1 MIDIIFES
9 EFENTAAA
17 ENIILKAAQA
27 ALTHNGV
34 FASVNITVT
43 DEKRIH
49 ELNLQFR
56 NVDRPTDV
64 LSFPAWDGSQ
74 FDVTDGF
81 LGDIAICMQ
90 VAMKQANQY
99 GHSLERELAF
109 LTVHGMLHIMGY
121 DHITPTQEKEMFDMQ
136 EEILKEMGLE
146 R

>member
-9 EFENTAAA
+9 EFENNAAA
-17 ENIILKAAQA
+17 ENIIRKAAQA

-34 FASVNITVT
+34 FASVNITVV
-43 DEKRIH
+43 DKERIH
-49 ELNLQFR
+49 ELNVSFR

-64 LSFPAWDGSQ
+64 LSFPSWDGSQ

-81 LGDIAICMQ
+81 LGDIAICMP
-90 VAMKQANQY
+90 VAQEQAKEY
-99 GHSLERELAF
+99 GHSFERELAF

-121 DHITPTQEKEMFDMQ
+121 DHITPPQEEKMLKIQ
-136 EEILKEMGLE
+136 EEILTEIGLE